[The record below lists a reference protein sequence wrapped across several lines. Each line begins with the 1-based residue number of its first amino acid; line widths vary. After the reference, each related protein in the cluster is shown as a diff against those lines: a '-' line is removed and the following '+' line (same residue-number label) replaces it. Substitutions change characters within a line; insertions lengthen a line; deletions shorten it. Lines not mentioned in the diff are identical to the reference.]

1 LHPVAADPKQSEAL
15 RQIQEAFQSAQSQ
28 MAQLRQQ
35 VEKHAELARAK
46 TQNDFAQKEVERA
59 LRQLGESVF
68 KQVQKGRLAL
78 PEGFGPLLKAVE
90 HAQQKAESQAREIG
104 DLLQEGEETAQRMK
118 EKNVGGTN
126 SGVASRMKKL

>member
-1 LHPVAADPKQSEAL
+1 LHPVAADPKQSETL

-28 MAQLRQQ
+28 MTELRQR

-46 TQNDFAQKEVERA
+46 TQNDFIQQEKDRA

-68 KQVQKGRLAL
+68 KQVQKGKLEL

-90 HAQQKAESQAREIG
+90 HAQKKAEAHTREIG
-104 DLLQEGEETAQRMK
+104 DLLKEGEEAAQRLN
-118 EKNVGGTN
+118 EKKAGGTH
-126 SGVASRMKKL
+126 SGVASRKKPL